1 MKQKNHNRRIVPP
14 KSSSADP
21 AKKPFIE
28 HAYELRRR
36 LYYVV
41 ISIVCWGT
49 LTYFVQ
55 EHVVNI
61 LLKPARGESFIY
73 TTPGGGIDFLFR
85 ICIYS
90 GLIFSLPIIVYNVL
104 RFIEPL
110 ITRSSK
116 QFILWGSVISG
127 VLAIA
132 GIIFGY
138 YVGLPAALHFL
149 THQFTTVQIKPLVTI
164 QSYLKFVIVYMV
176 GSAMLFQLPLMLLF
190 INRVKPLKP
199 RRLLHYE
206 RWVILAAF
214 VLSGLMNPTPNIISQ
229 LLIAGPFI
237 GMYQLGILLIAF
249 INRQNKTTLLYQQD
263 LAAQASRNARLQTLQ
278 AIPFEPVL
286 FNPAAVNEQTPVNVP
301 PPQAPQTV
309 RPRTVNTM
317 NFKRRTPLRGE
328 IRTRHSTPLRF
339 GSIDR
344 LPENPL

>member
-14 KSSSADP
+14 KSSSPDP

-127 VLAIA
+127 
-132 GIIFGY
+132 
-138 YVGLPAALHFL
+138 
-149 THQFTTVQIKPLVTI
+149 
-164 QSYLKFVIVYMV
+164 
-176 GSAMLFQLPLMLLF
+176 
-190 INRVKPLKP
+190 
-199 RRLLHYE
+199 
-206 RWVILAAF
+206 
-214 VLSGLMNPTPNIISQ
+214 
-229 LLIAGPFI
+229 
-237 GMYQLGILLIAF
+237 
-249 INRQNKTTLLYQQD
+249 
-263 LAAQASRNARLQTLQ
+263 
-278 AIPFEPVL
+278 
-286 FNPAAVNEQTPVNVP
+286 
-301 PPQAPQTV
+301 
-309 RPRTVNTM
+309 
-317 NFKRRTPLRGE
+317 
-328 IRTRHSTPLRF
+328 
-339 GSIDR
+339 
-344 LPENPL
+344 